1 MIKALQRNSKQINQI
16 KLNQI
21 QYNQTN
27 KQNNKLLKEQNT
39 NLQFS
44 TNQHKRYT
52 KKHTHIHQHKK
63 DLKKYLKMGCIQSAK
78 GNIKINKRNIPEAFG
93 RYNIS
98 DKKLVKIYQKYCQQ
112 NGVIVR
118 DIAAPEE
125 QNQNN
130 FNSIVFNEE
139 LLKKRQEDQLA
150 APSNYSHCACCN
162 NSSNNIQQNQKKNIS
177 YNNININS
185 VRQVNNE
192 LSQRL
197 LSQNS
202 IQNNKNISKVSPN
215 ESDINS
221 FHENPKI
228 IRNLHLNKL
237 YLKRK
242 IQIHNER
249 YVVQQGCA

>member
-1 MIKALQRNSKQINQI
+1 
-16 KLNQI
+16 
-21 QYNQTN
+21 
-27 KQNNKLLKEQNT
+27 
-39 NLQFS
+39 
-44 TNQHKRYT
+44 
-52 KKHTHIHQHKK
+52 
-63 DLKKYLKMGCIQSAK
+63 MGCIQSAK
-78 GNIKINKRNIPEAFG
+78 GNIKLNKRNIPEAFG

-130 FNSIVFNEE
+130 FNSIVFNEH
-139 LLKKRQEDQLA
+139 LLKKKQVEQLA
-150 APSNYSHCACCN
+150 APSNNSNSAQCN
-162 NSSNNIQQNQKKNIS
+162 NSSNNIQQNQLKNIS

-197 LSQNS
+197 ISLNS
-202 IQNNKNISKVSPN
+202 IQNNKIANKVAPN
-215 ESDINS
+215 ELDINS

-242 IQIHNER
+242 IQIHNDK
-249 YVVQQGCA
+249 YIVQQGCA

>member
-1 MIKALQRNSKQINQI
+1 
-16 KLNQI
+16 
-21 QYNQTN
+21 
-27 KQNNKLLKEQNT
+27 
-39 NLQFS
+39 
-44 TNQHKRYT
+44 
-52 KKHTHIHQHKK
+52 
-63 DLKKYLKMGCIQSAK
+63 MGCMQSAK
-78 GNIKINKRNIPEAFG
+78 GNIKMNKRNIPEAFG

-125 QNQNN
+125 YNQNN
-130 FNSIVFNEE
+130 FNSIVFNED
-139 LLKKRQEDQLA
+139 LLKKKQVEQMA
-150 APSNYSHCACCN
+150 VPSNNSNYAQCN
-162 NSSNNIQQNQKKNIS
+162 NSSNNIQQNQKKSIS
-177 YNNININS
+177 FNNIEFCS

-197 LSQNS
+197 LSQIS
-202 IQNNKNISKVSPN
+202 IQNNRIFNKVAPN

-242 IQIHNER
+242 IQNHNDK